1 MAHLPE
7 RIFGFLARNTVL
19 IVLFALITVFTVLT
33 PARFWSAENIQ
44 NLASQTAFNAI
55 PAFGVVLV
63 LIVGGIDL
71 SVGSVVAM
79 AAALAVGLQDY
90 GVPVAVTVAMLMGVG
105 VGVLNGL
112 LVTRLRIPA
121 FIATLGTMTIV
132 FGLLLTYT
140 GQEPISGQID
150 WFTGL
155 GSGNIGPV
163 PVPTLIMV
171 VILVVFQIMLK
182 YTRFGHNLYAIGSNA
197 AAAFQVGIKVDRH
210 RMGAYVLSASC
221 AALAGVMLAARLNS
235 ASIHTGQ
242 QTALL
247 VITGCI
253 MGGASILGGRG
264 SAVGA
269 LLGILALGILGNG
282 MNLLSVFT
290 YQQLAV
296 RAILFI
302 SVVAVDSFYTTTVRR
317 RLVRTG
323 AK

>member
-1 MAHLPE
+1 MAYLPE
-7 RIFGFLARNTVL
+7 NVYRFLARNTVL
-19 IVLFALITVFTVLT
+19 IVLTALLMIFTVLT
-33 PARFWSAENIQ
+33 PARFWSAENMQ
-44 NLASQTAFNAI
+44 NLAGQIAFNAI

-71 SVGSVVAM
+71 SIGSVVAL
-79 AAALAVGLQDY
+79 AAALTVGLQDY
-90 GVPVAVTVAMLMGVG
+90 GVPAAVTAAMLMGIG
-105 VGVLNGL
+105 VGLLNGW
-112 LVTRLRIPA
+112 LVTRLHIPA

-155 GSGNIGPV
+155 GSGNIGFI

-171 VILVVFQIMLK
+171 VILVIFQFMLK

-197 AAAFQVGIKVDRH
+197 AAAYQVGINVDRH
-210 RMGAYVLSASC
+210 RLLAYVLSAGC

-247 VITGCI
+247 VITACI

-264 SAVGA
+264 SALGA
-269 LLGILALGILGNG
+269 FLGILVLAVLGNG

-290 YQQLAV
+290 YQQLAI

-302 SVVAVDSFYTTTVRR
+302 SVVAVDSYYTTTVRR
-317 RLVRTG
+317 RIERS
-323 AK
+323 AA